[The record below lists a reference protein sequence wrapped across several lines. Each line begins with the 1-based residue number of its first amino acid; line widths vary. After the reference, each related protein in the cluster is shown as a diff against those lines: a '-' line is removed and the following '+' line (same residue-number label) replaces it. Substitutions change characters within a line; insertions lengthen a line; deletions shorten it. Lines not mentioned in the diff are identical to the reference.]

1 MNSLLAFLL
10 LLTPYLQDTREQ
22 IMEKRAREMAR
33 VMSVNDPAQWR
44 KFVQENYSQSLI
56 DKPMRAK
63 VETSDNGQVVSSNSQ
78 TASNLE
84 AKAAIFEQ
92 LHQDFGDGEIKSV
105 KVSGNQAEM
114 VIFSPAGLRGT
125 FKLTFDTAK
134 PYLITGLGIDAGN

>member
-10 LLTPYLQDTREQ
+10 LLTPFLQDTREQ

-92 LHQDFGDGEIKSV
+92 LHQDFGDSEIKSV